1 MPIIKIF
8 LEKPRILILFLV
20 FVVLVGVSSFNTL
33 PRQEMPEL
41 AQRWATV
48 IQTYPGASAET
59 LETQVVEVLEIR
71 LREIPEVRRLES
83 NINQGFATTLVEL
96 KDEVS
101 FDLVEQIWS
110 EVQDKIELAEQD
122 IPPEATLKLNRSTGP
137 PITVMY
143 ALQWTGEGIPPVILL
158 SRIAEQ
164 LKQEFAYMGSTE
176 EVLVLSLIHISEPTR
191 PC

>member
-164 LKQEFAYMGSTE
+164 LKQ
-176 EVLVLSLIHISEPTR
+176 
-191 PC
+191 

>member
-83 NINQGFATTLVEL
+83 NTVSYTHLTLPT
-96 KDEVS
+96 S
-101 FDLVEQIWS
+101 DLV
-110 EVQDKIELAEQD
+110 
-122 IPPEATLKLNRSTGP
+122 
-137 PITVMY
+137 
-143 ALQWTGEGIPPVILL
+143 
-158 SRIAEQ
+158 
-164 LKQEFAYMGSTE
+164 
-176 EVLVLSLIHISEPTR
+176 
-191 PC
+191 

>member
-110 EVQDKIELAEQD
+110 EVQDKIDLAKQEIPDGVKIELSR
-122 IPPEATLKLNRSTGP
+122 NSGP
-137 PITVMY
+137 PIS
-143 ALQWTGEGIPPVILL
+143 ALYSILFSGLEMEILL
-158 SRIAEQ
+158 
-164 LKQEFAYMGSTE
+164 
-176 EVLVLSLIHISEPTR
+176 
-191 PC
+191 

>member
-1 MPIIKIF
+1 M
-8 LEKPRILILFLV
+8 
-20 FVVLVGVSSFNTL
+20 
-33 PRQEMPEL
+33 
-41 AQRWATV
+41 
-48 IQTYPGASAET
+48 
-59 LETQVVEVLEIR
+59 VEVLEIR

-143 ALQWTGEGIPPVILL
+143 ALQWTGE
-158 SRIAEQ
+158 
-164 LKQEFAYMGSTE
+164 
-176 EVLVLSLIHISEPTR
+176 
-191 PC
+191 